1 MYPVYYPNGPQP
13 VAFGSDGNNDDDSS
27 GSSSTT
33 TTTTTIT
40 TTSTTTTSTYTKKGK
55 YKVKFDGGND
65 GNPWNTWSGG
75 YDACTGFINP
85 CGSGTCWT
93 QNGYAR

>member
-13 VAFGSDGNNDDDSS
+13 VAFGSDGNDDDNS

-33 TTTTTIT
+33 TTTTT
-40 TTSTTTTSTYTKKGK
+40 SKKGK
-55 YKVKFDGGND
+55 YKVKFDGGSD
-65 GNPWNTWSGG
+65 GNPWSTWSGG

-85 CGSGTCWT
+85 CGSGSCWT